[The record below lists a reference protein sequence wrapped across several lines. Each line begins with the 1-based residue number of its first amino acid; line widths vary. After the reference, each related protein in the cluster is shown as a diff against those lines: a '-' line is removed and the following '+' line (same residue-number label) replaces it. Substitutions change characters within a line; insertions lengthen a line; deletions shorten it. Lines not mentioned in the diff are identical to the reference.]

1 MNNEWVAGAIAKR
14 QRVYL
19 ASNPE
24 GTNLFDGGP
33 HNGGYTVFGV
43 EYYQFLDAGYS
54 VDGHYMNPPAN

>member
-33 HNGGYTVFGV
+33 HNGGYTVSGWSTTS
-43 EYYQFLDAGYS
+43 FLMPDI
-54 VDGHYMNPPAN
+54 VLTVIT